1 MAEPTISLRYAM
13 RTRAGRWVAAL
24 TAAVPVLLLSSEV
37 GLQTPPRSTGGNFSG
52 EGSCADAGCHTGAVN
67 PGRGSISVT
76 IGGKPLSQY
85 RYMPGE
91 AVTVK
96 VRVAEAGKKKFGFQ
110 ITARD
115 EAGCV
120 QAGVFTGRENEV
132 WVQRSSAT
140 PEGCAGSTVEFPTHW
155 EAVAADGEAI
165 FEFQWTA
172 PPQAQGPIRWAAA
185 GVAGDGDGTPA
196 GDSVYTV
203 EAATEAASNVSVQ
216 PAINEGG
223 VVLATGTPVVNRLVP
238 NAIAT
243 VYGKDFAPEGT
254 SILQPELDEN
264 NRVQDKVFN
273 TCVTV
278 NGKWSPLYAIL
289 PGQINFQV
297 PHDTGLGTAEV
308 RVIRGCNTEQEQ
320 ASNPVNVTVVDAAPA
335 FFNFANSLDGNNP
348 IAALRQIGSQYSILA
363 PEGMFAGGGPAAPG
377 DIAHLYATGLG
388 QTNPALETGAIPQNE
403 VPNGQA
409 EVVNRAGV
417 RIRVGGV
424 DVPAADIYYVGAAPC
439 CAGLYQVSF
448 KVPETLPDGNH
459 KVVLTVNGVS
469 SPEGPYIAVKRR

>member
-1 MAEPTISLRYAM
+1 MIETIKKARIL
-13 RTRAGRWVAAL
+13 GRKFSWRWCAAL
-24 TAAVPVLLLSSEV
+24 FAAAPLVLLSNSV
-37 GLQTPPRSTGGNFSG
+37 GNYVPTRSTGGDFP
-52 EGSCADAGCHTGAVN
+52 EEQSCARAGCHEGQVN
-67 PGRGSISVT
+67 PGRGSVSVSLN
-76 IGGKPLSQY
+76 GKPWNEY
-85 RYMPGE
+85 RYTPGE

-96 VRVAEAGKKKFGFQ
+96 VRVAEAGKKVFGFQ
-110 ITARD
+110 ITSRD
-115 EAGCV
+115 EAGCL
-120 QAGVFTGRENEV
+120 QAGVFTVTDERLYLNYD
-132 WVQRSSAT
+132 RNT
-140 PEGCAGSTVEFPTHW
+140 PEGCSGSTVEFPTHW
-155 EAVAADGEAI
+155 LPWPGDGEAV
-165 FEFQWTA
+165 FTFQWTA
-172 PPQAQGPIRWAAA
+172 PPTNQGRIHWAVA
-185 GVAGDGDGTPA
+185 GVAADGDETPA
-196 GDSVYTV
+196 GDSVY
-203 EAATEAASNVSVQ
+203 EAEVFTEAASDVAVK

-243 VYGKDFAPEGT
+243 VYGKDFVPEGT
-254 SILQPELDEN
+254 SILSPELDEN
-264 NRVQDKVFN
+264 NRIQNKVFN

-278 NGKWSPLYAIL
+278 NGQWAPLYAIL

-297 PHDTGLGTAEV
+297 PHDTGLGAAEV
-308 RVIRGCNTEQEQ
+308 RVVRDCNSEQEQ
-320 ASNPVNVTVVDAAPA
+320 ASNAVNVTVVDAAPA
-335 FFNFANSLDGNNP
+335 FFNFTNALDGNNP
-348 IAALRQIGSQYSILA
+348 IAALRQDGQNYSILA

-377 DIAHLYATGLG
+377 QIVHLYATGLG
-388 QTNPALETGAIPQNE
+388 KTDPPLETGAIPQNE

-424 DVPAADIYYVGAAPC
+424 DVPASDIAYVGAAPC